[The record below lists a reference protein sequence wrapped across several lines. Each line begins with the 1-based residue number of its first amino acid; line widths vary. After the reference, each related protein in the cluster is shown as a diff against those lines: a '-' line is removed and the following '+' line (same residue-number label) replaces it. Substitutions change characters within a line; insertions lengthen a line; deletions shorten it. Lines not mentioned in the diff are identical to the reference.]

1 VSYNHAGD
9 NTGELSCK
17 SKRRDITV
25 RFAAG
30 KSSLVVRFT
39 KDMFP
44 EGINTTIGAAF
55 ASKDVK

>member
-1 VSYNHAGD
+1 MLAIPS
-9 NTGELSCK
+9 NTGGLS
-17 SKRRDITV
+17 STITRRAYTV